1 VDTGAFTA
9 LINPGMSL
17 VFAAAFFMLW
27 WNQRD
32 RHFIA
37 VMAASFLAL
46 SFGFL
51 LQYFTLFNLTL
62 TKLLSNL
69 LLLAGG
75 TGLATGSLARFG
87 CRTPVARTGI
97 FGAAG
102 FIAFLWYLVVD
113 PDITGRVYA
122 INFAVGAISLVIAVE
137 IRSSSRTFRFVDKL
151 LVALTTFFGLSYFVR
166 PVVAVYIE
174 GPYTSYEGFH
184 NSIYWTTM
192 SVSSSM
198 FLLLFSLLLITAI
211 ALDLMDELRQESQ
224 TDPLS
229 GLLNRRG
236 LEERATEMLRN
247 ATRRKSPLAVV
258 VCDIDHFKA
267 INDTF
272 GHATGDA
279 VIAAFATCLRD
290 CVGPHNLVARLGGE
304 EFAVLLQGATSA
316 VGRLFAESTR
326 TTLGVLKLPCLP
338 PEHRLTASF
347 GVAEWTGSE
356 SLQNL
361 VSRADAALYEAKKAG
376 RDCVR
381 VAPDG
386 DNVGLYPM
394 KETAA

>member
-1 VDTGAFTA
+1 
-9 LINPGMSL
+9 MSL

-51 LQYFTLFNLTL
+51 LQYFTPFNLTL

-87 CRTPVARTGI
+87 CRTPIARTGI

-211 ALDLMDELRQESQ
+211 CVRS
-224 TDPLS
+224 
-229 GLLNRRG
+229 RRPTRF
-236 LEERATEMLRN
+236 RACSTAAGLRN
-247 ATRRKSPLAVV
+247 VQLKCCAAPPAASHRWRSSFATSTTSRRSTTPLGTPPATR
-258 VCDIDHFKA
+258 
-267 INDTF
+267 
-272 GHATGDA
+272 
-279 VIAAFATCLRD
+279 
-290 CVGPHNLVARLGGE
+290 
-304 EFAVLLQGATSA
+304 
-316 VGRLFAESTR
+316 
-326 TTLGVLKLPCLP
+326 
-338 PEHRLTASF
+338 
-347 GVAEWTGSE
+347 
-356 SLQNL
+356 
-361 VSRADAALYEAKKAG
+361 
-376 RDCVR
+376 
-381 VAPDG
+381 
-386 DNVGLYPM
+386 
-394 KETAA
+394 